1 MRTYIS
7 SLLLVSLVAV
17 STGLKCWDSGSEF
30 VNMRATNSIVEKTCE
45 SSAKSCM
52 KEWYK
57 ASPDISVRV
66 RVHSS
71 SPARSSPGVTS
82 TTS

>member
-1 MRTYIS
+1 MRTYIT
-7 SLLLVSLVAV
+7 SLLLVSLVSV

-57 ASPDISVRV
+57 ASPDLSV

-71 SPARSSPGVTS
+71 SPSRSSPGVTS

>member
-1 MRTYIS
+1 MRTYIT